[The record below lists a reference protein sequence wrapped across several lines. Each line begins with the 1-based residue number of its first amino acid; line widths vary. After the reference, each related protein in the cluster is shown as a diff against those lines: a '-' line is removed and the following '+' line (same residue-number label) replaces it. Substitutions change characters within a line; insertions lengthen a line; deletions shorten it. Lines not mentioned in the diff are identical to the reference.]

1 MRVDL
6 KRIECVRACARV
18 HLILVT
24 MTMTYIFIRILRKE
38 GKRLPFSPLLAN
50 VLFVP
55 STRKFELAPNYLAFS
70 PHSASTFGN

>member
-6 KRIECVRACARV
+6 KRIECVRARV
-18 HLILVT
+18 FNFSNDDDD
-24 MTMTYIFIRILRKE
+24 TYIFIRILRKE

-70 PHSASTFGN
+70 PHSESTFGN

>member
-24 MTMTYIFIRILRKE
+24 MTMTLTFLFASFERKE
-38 GKRLPFSPLLAN
+38 NAFPFLPFFKA
-50 VLFVP
+50 
-55 STRKFELAPNYLAFS
+55 KCAFC
-70 PHSASTFGN
+70 PFDTKI